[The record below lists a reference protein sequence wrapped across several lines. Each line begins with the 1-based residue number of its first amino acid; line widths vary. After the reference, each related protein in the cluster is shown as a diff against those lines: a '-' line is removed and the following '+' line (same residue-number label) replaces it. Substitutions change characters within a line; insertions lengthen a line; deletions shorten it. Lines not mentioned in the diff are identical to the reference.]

1 MKVTVDELK
10 DLLVRPG
17 HVNEEAFK
25 EVMTEAELEKRSV
38 QNLLVEKGLI
48 QDEQLGRLI
57 ADSKGIEFVNLKTQ
71 QVDERVLQEIPE
83 PMARTQG
90 VIAFAKDAQGIHVGM
105 MNPNDLE
112 VINMIGKH
120 TGVKV
125 ITYLITDQDLY
136 NALSKYRLNLKKE
149 LDGYLERWNDQ
160 SLSRD
165 QRNQTTVRIVDMVMK
180 FAYRSDS
187 SDIHVEPQAGKTL
200 VRFRIDGVMHDMLML
215 PKDLADYMLTRI
227 KILSK
232 MRIDEHHAAQ
242 DGKFKIAIDGEPLD
256 VRVSIVPVTKG
267 ENVVMRLL
275 STKTT
280 SYTLTNLGLSDKDF
294 VTLNRII
301 KIPQGMV
308 LVTGPTGSGKTTTI
322 YAILKILNTRDVHI
336 SSIEDPVEYDI
347 KGVSQIQVNPETNLT
362 FAEGLRA
369 IVRQDPDIIGVG
381 EIRDQETANI
391 AVNSAMTGH
400 LVLSTL
406 HANDAATTLLRLIDL
421 GVKAFLV
428 ASTVNIIIAQR
439 LVRKICT
446 VCRMSYQLNDEEQ
459 SELKE
464 TLQTGGAFDEKLYNE
479 LKQIRLYK
487 GAGCD
492 VCEHT
497 GYKGRIGVFE
507 LLEVS
512 DAIKDLVMK
521 KTSADEI
528 TTAGRKGGM
537 KTMFEDGLVKVRMG
551 MTTLEELVRVISQS

>member
-215 PKDLADYMLTRI
+215 QKDLADYMLTRI

>member
-1 MKVTVDELK
+1 MTVDELK